1 MTSQQDPISPDEYV
15 LRRIPK
21 DKNRYDPSLLEP
33 VQRLSFE
40 PSERDINGISIFR
53 ELFVSA
59 EAVAKAGTGV
69 NGCCVARLRVSDF
82 IALGL
87 TIVPDPQDDQL
98 PGHAII
104 PELSFQQMKIN
115 KSKCKEIQRNLAKL
129 AGANIVFKT
138 K

>member
-1 MTSQQDPISPDEYV
+1 MTNQQDPISSDEYV

-21 DKNRYDPSLLEP
+21 DRNRYDPSLPEP

-40 PSERDINGISIFR
+40 PSKRDINGISIFR

-59 EAVAKAGTGV
+59 EAVANAGTGV
-69 NGCCVARLRVSDF
+69 NGCCVIRLRASDF

-104 PELSFQQMKIN
+104 PELSFQQMKVN
-115 KSKCKEIQRNLAKL
+115 KSRCKEIQRSLAKL
-129 AGANIVFKT
+129 SGTNIVFET